1 MKGRENPIK
10 ADKIRDEL
18 YFSFVND
25 CVTKRKFEFFDP
37 IKKINPDRIEKN
49 ENNSESS
56 FNHERNRL
64 AFGVVLGG
72 RSGPRRGFSV
82 RVKSVLLSL
91 AFPDSALQNLKHPL
105 HKI

>member
-1 MKGRENPIK
+1 MIVLQKEN
-10 ADKIRDEL
+10 L
-18 YFSFVND
+18 SFLNLL
-25 CVTKRKFEFFDP
+25 KRLILTGLK
-37 IKKINPDRIEKN
+37 KN

-56 FNHERNRL
+56 FNHERNRQ

-82 RVKSVLLSL
+82 RVKSGLLSL